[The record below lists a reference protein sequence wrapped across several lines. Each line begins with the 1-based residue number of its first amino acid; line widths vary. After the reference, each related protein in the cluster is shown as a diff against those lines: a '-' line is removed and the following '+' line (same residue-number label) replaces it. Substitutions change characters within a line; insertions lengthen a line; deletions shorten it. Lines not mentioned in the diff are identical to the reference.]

1 MGRSALVIAITSTQ
15 LETNSVHVSS
25 AFKPSAFWIVTKYFR
40 ALYIVNWYYRYTQ
53 EGFSDKIAIVAGC
66 VQTVLYLDFFYLY
79 ITKGNYSPKVHRKF
93 TGNEPDV
100 TRICKTK
107 IIFKLC
113 TARSLPFQ
121 VDPKEF
127 KDFLHKIF
135 RIYYILFYTAFQPIT
150 SQNIT
155 LNLI

>member
-79 ITKGNYSPKVHRKF
+79 ITKGNYSSKVHRKF
-93 TGNEPDV
+93 IGNGPDV

-107 IIFKLC
+107 TILSYVRQEAYHSRWIS
-113 TARSLPFQ
+113 RSL
-121 VDPKEF
+121 
-127 KDFLHKIF
+127 KIF
-135 RIYYILFYTAFQPIT
+135 CIKNSVLYSISTHY
-150 SQNIT
+150 
-155 LNLI
+155 